1 MKHLLK
7 VRKMKKYLF
16 IFVSLILMACEQ
28 TIEKSSLSIAVE
40 GMSCGHSCAPFI
52 EKKLNQIEGV
62 LEAKVS
68 FEKKSAEVTINT
80 NEVSKE
86 EIIKKIESI
95 ANGQYQVKG
104 VEEQKAEEV
113 EVDELKETEN
123 SNDGASSD
131 FDVTKP
137 EVSSSTG
144 FQLPNIFSLL
154 NSLLN

>member
-1 MKHLLK
+1 
-7 VRKMKKYLF
+7 MKKYLF

-52 EKKLNQIEGV
+52 EKKLNQMEGV

-68 FEKKSAEVTINT
+68 FEKNSAEVIINT
-80 NEVSKE
+80 NEVSKD
-86 EIIKKIESI
+86 EIIKKIETI
-95 ANGQYQVKG
+95 ANGQYQVKV
-104 VEEQKAEEV
+104 VEERKGEEV
-113 EVDELKETEN
+113 EVDGSKEIEN